1 LFGEPDLALNFTY
14 NLLPSTSKRQ
24 AVTLLTRPTNMA
36 PGIDMNDRNAWDD
49 SFLINSWN
57 DAQKEYQVR
66 NLAPCTKSCY

>member
-1 LFGEPDLALNFTY
+1 
-14 NLLPSTSKRQ
+14 
-24 AVTLLTRPTNMA
+24 MA

>member
-1 LFGEPDLALNFTY
+1 
-14 NLLPSTSKRQ
+14 
-24 AVTLLTRPTNMA
+24 MA

-66 NLAPCTKSCY
+66 NLASCPKSCY